1 MNLMNTPALILLG
14 TIALSLVVSYP
25 MMSLAQEQPS
35 TGQQSQEQF
44 DVPLNFSLKI
54 KGDGDD
60 NATEG
65 DRDDNATEGGKDVTV
80 TLSVQNG
87 QGGSPAQ
94 VPLTAKLSND
104 TKPQDLEFCVSLS
117 EEKQMCLSLEEIVKA
132 QGENQTSAESSN
144 ETSASG
150 NLPDENNDNEDN

>member
-44 DVPLNFSLKI
+44 DVPLNFSLKV
-54 KGDGDD
+54 KGEGDD
-60 NATEG
+60 MNASS
-65 DRDDNATEGGKDVTV
+65 TEGGKDITV

-94 VPLTAKLSND
+94 VPLTAKVSND
-104 TKPQDLEFCVSLS
+104 TKTQDLEFCVSLS
-117 EEKQMCLSLEEIVKA
+117 EEKEMCQSLEEIVKA
-132 QGENQTSAESSN
+132 QGENQTSGESSN

-150 NLPDENNDNEDN
+150 NLPDKNNDNEDN